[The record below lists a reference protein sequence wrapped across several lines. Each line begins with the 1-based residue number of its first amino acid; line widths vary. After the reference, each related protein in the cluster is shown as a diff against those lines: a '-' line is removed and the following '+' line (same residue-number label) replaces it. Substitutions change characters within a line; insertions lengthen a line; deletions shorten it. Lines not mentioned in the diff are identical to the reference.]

1 MAKNAWMD
9 RYKSSDPK
17 YSGGL
22 GLKAYNRMRDAGYS
36 NQQIVSGARHRGL
49 TIGQRVRDETAYN
62 TGAQPNWMNQYTGS
76 EGNIGLST
84 YERMKGAGYNV
95 LDIQRDQPASG
106 MIFGKL
112 AQEQMGKDLVSYYE
126 NEKAQQLEKHAP
138 PQMTTAGAGDIGAGA
153 NALGV
158 KTAIP
163 SSDMTV
169 GSTTDAFGRD
179 REDAK
184 AAVLKKKKEVKSAL
198 PTSGL
203 TA

>member
-1 MAKNAWMD
+1 M
-9 RYKSSDPK
+9 
-17 YSGGL
+17 GL
-22 GLKAYNRMRDAGYS
+22 DAYNRMRASGRS
-36 NQQIVSGARHRGL
+36 NQQIQAGIRSRGL
-49 TIGQRVRDETAYN
+49 HVGEKARGPLSS
-62 TGAQPNWMNQYTGS
+62 GAQPNWMNQYTGS
-76 EGNIGLST
+76 MGNIGLST
-84 YERMKGAGYNV
+84 YNRMKGAGYSV
-95 LDIQRDQPASG
+95 QDIQRDQPASG

-169 GSTTDAFGRD
+169 GSTTDAFHRD
-179 REDAK
+179 REAAK